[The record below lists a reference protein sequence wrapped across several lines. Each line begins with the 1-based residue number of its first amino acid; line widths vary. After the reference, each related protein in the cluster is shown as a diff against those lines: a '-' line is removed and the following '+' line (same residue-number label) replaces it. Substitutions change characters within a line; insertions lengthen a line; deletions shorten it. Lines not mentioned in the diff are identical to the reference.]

1 MKMFDATAD
10 PCRYDVLFGS
20 WLMVMVLLF
29 DWTWNENSLRCMI
42 VENMHIGKDMKFP
55 ILQLYLNFVPVK
67 LYKPSWF

>member
-42 VENMHIGKDMKFP
+42 VENMHIGKDFSC
-55 ILQLYLNFVPVK
+55 I
-67 LYKPSWF
+67 